1 MRTSWRIG
9 SLFGIEIRIDS
20 SWIVIFTFVTWA
32 LASFYFPKRFA
43 GWPQWQYWLIGLVTS
58 LLFFVSVLGHE
69 LTHSLVAKRQGE
81 EVRSITLF
89 ILGGVAELKGEPESP
104 SREFSMA
111 FVGPLSSM
119 IIAVFFWSISALVRD
134 ISLPLWAL
142 TRYLGL
148 INLIIGIFNLIP
160 GFPMDGGRVLRAI
173 IWKITGNLRQST
185 RIASVT
191 GQVMAFLFIMFGIV
205 LIFSRVFFNGLWMIF
220 IGWFIHSA
228 AVRGYKQVVVKDMLK
243 DIRAKDLMNR
253 EFETISRDLPLQE
266 LIDEHILKMR
276 QRAFLV
282 FDRGQLY
289 GIISLDDVK
298 KVPKESWATTSV
310 GEIMTPKERLE
321 TVLPEDDGTSVLAKL
336 TAKDINQVPVVKGE
350 IVEGMLCRSDVLQF
364 LQLRAELGV

>member
-20 SWIVIFTFVTWA
+20 SWIIIFTFVTWA
-32 LASFYFPKRFA
+32 LSSVYFPNRFP
-43 GWPQWQYWLIGLVTS
+43 GWPQWQYWIIGVVTS
-58 LLFFVSVLGHE
+58 LLFFASVLGHE
-69 LTHSLVAKRQGE
+69 LTHSLVAMRQGE

-104 SREFSMA
+104 FKEFSMA

-119 IIAVFFWSISALVRD
+119 IIALFFWALSLIFRD
-134 ISLPLWAL
+134 LNQPLWAL

-173 IWKITGNLRQST
+173 IWKVTGNLRRST
-185 RIASVT
+185 RIASVA
-191 GQVMAFLFIMFGIV
+191 GQTIAFLFIMFGIF
-205 LIFSRVFFNGLWMIF
+205 LIFSRAIFNGLWMVF

-228 AVRGYKQVVVKDMLK
+228 AARGYKQVVMKDMLK
-243 DIRAKDLMNR
+243 DIRARDLMNR
-253 EFETISRDLPLQE
+253 EFETVSRDLPLQE
-266 LIDEHILKMR
+266 LIDEHILKRR

-282 FDRGQLY
+282 FDRNQLD
-289 GIISLDDVK
+289 GIICLDDVK
-298 KVPKESWATTSV
+298 AVPRGKWTTTRV
-310 GEIMTPKERLE
+310 GEIMTPKEKLE
-321 TVLPEDDGTSVLAKL
+321 TVFPEDDGTSVLAKL
-336 TAKDINQVPVVKGE
+336 TGKNVNQVPVVRGE
-350 IVEGMLCRSDVLQF
+350 KVEGILCRSDVLEL